1 MCIEALLVTMRI
13 LRTQMGKCRIWS
25 NWKCS
30 GLLPLVVLALTG
42 PEEALWWL
50 LSQLPRH
57 SFCGICGNELEGLAL
72 VAWGQKSLPSLAKPF
87 VSHIL
92 VRCCSE
98 RAAWSLS
105 TPLWHATPAVSG
117 LCWGMCAGTWE
128 TALPQQRQ
136 PGGSEHPLGFAPGG
150 VSGKGKSNKGFG
162 GMELN
167 QSGMLSGLP
176 LVHLYPVVIDGE
188 RQVRCLHW

>member
-1 MCIEALLVTMRI
+1 MCIEAVLVSMRI

-57 SFCGICGNELEGLAL
+57 SFCGICGNELEVLAL

-92 VRCCSE
+92 ARWRSE

-105 TPLWHATPAVSG
+105 TPLWDVCCVRPG
-117 LCWGMCAGTWE
+117 LRNVRGCTGDGA
-128 TALPQQRQ
+128 PQQRP
-136 PGGSEHPLGFAPGG
+136 PGRSEHPLGFAPGG
-150 VSGKGKSNKGFG
+150 VSRKGKSNKGNWISLG
-162 GMELN
+162 CC
-167 QSGMLSGLP
+167 Q
-176 LVHLYPVVIDGE
+176 VYPWCISTP
-188 RQVRCLHW
+188 WW